1 MQKLEKII
9 LQCLSDLEQ
18 DGHLDQLESQGGA
31 AKLICKTVKKVVS
44 SAKQTGLID
53 NSNNGGE

>member
-9 LQCLSDLEQ
+9 LQCLADLEQ
-18 DGHLDQLESQGGA
+18 DGHLDQLESHGGT
-31 AKLICKTVKKVVS
+31 AKLICKTVRQVVS
-44 SAKQTGLID
+44 SAKQTGVID

>member
-9 LQCLSDLEQ
+9 LQCLADLEQ
-18 DGHLDQLESQGGA
+18 DGHLDQLESHGGA
-31 AKLICKTVKKVVS
+31 AKLICKTVREVVS

-53 NSNNGGE
+53 NSNN

>member
-9 LQCLSDLEQ
+9 LQCLADLEQ
-18 DGHLDQLESQGGA
+18 DGHLDQLESHGGA
-31 AKLICKTVKKVVS
+31 AKLICKTVRQVVS

-53 NSNNGGE
+53 NSNKGGE

>member
-9 LQCLSDLEQ
+9 LQCLADLEQ
-18 DGHLDQLESQGGA
+18 GGHLDQLESHGTA
-31 AKLICKTVKKVVS
+31 AKLICKTVKQVVS
-44 SAKQTGLID
+44 SAKQTGFSD

>member
-9 LQCLSDLEQ
+9 LQCLAEIEQ
-18 DGHLDQLESQGGA
+18 DGHLDQLESHGGA
-31 AKLICKTVKKVVS
+31 AKLICKTVREVVS